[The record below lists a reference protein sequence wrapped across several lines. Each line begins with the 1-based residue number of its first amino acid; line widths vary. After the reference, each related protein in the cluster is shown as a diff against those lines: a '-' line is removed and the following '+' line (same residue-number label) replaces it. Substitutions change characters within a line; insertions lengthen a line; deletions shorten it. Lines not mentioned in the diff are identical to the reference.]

1 MKLITAFF
9 ALLVFA
15 VTTLSAPVTTFAEKN
30 LNTTGVSFQE
40 AYDKEYARICKEELN
55 CTTQMNEAQ
64 LRASENV
71 TKFFESV
78 QEKGSSKSH
87 TVSDAPASGTALT
100 SSDVGAD
107 AFVDPNEERIGTP
120 DSNITVGSLKT
131 ILFGGMILLAVL
143 YIAFKIFMNRRSK
156 RKHEARLQQE
166 REHMV
171 EMMIMA
177 MNHKENL
184 AANQVKPNVDPDVKE
199 ILDRIKNVSK
209 K

>member
-1 MKLITAFF
+1 MKKLITVIF
-9 ALLVFA
+9 ALLV
-15 VTTLSAPVTTFAEKN
+15 VLTLSAPTSVFAEKS
-30 LNTTGVSFQE
+30 LNSTGDSFQK
-40 AYDKEYARICKEELN
+40 AFDKEYARICKEELN

-78 QEKGSSKSH
+78 HEKGSSKSH
-87 TVSDAPASGTALT
+87 VVQDAPASGTALT

-120 DSNITVGSLKT
+120 DSNITVGTLKT
-131 ILFGGMILLAVL
+131 ILFGGVILIAVL
-143 YIAFKIFMNRRSK
+143 FVAFKIFMNRRSK

-166 REHMV
+166 RAHTL
-171 EMMIMA
+171 EMILMA
-177 MNHKENL
+177 MEHKENL

-199 ILDRIKNVSK
+199 ILERIKHASK